1 MSTHP
6 TGWTV
11 ARPAELS
18 NLVGTEVVGEEWL
31 TVDQGRIDAFAG
43 ATGDFQWIH
52 VEPERAETGPFGAA
66 VAHGYLT
73 LALIPMLTEGLLD
86 VGGVGAIVNYGFD
99 KVRFVQPVVVG
110 SRLRARVEVTAVDED
125 GLGYRVSQRVT
136 IEVEGSDRP
145 AVVADTIAL
154 LVPA

>member
-1 MSTHP
+1 MSAHP
-6 TGWTV
+6 GGWTV

-18 NLVGTEVVGEEWL
+18 NLVGTELVGEEWL
-31 TVDQGRIDAFAG
+31 TIDQGRIDAFAG

-52 VEPERAETGPFGAA
+52 VEPDRAAGGPFGAT

-73 LALIPMLTEGLLD
+73 LALIPMLTEGMLD
-86 VGGVGAIVNYGFD
+86 VGGVAATVNYGFD

-110 SRLRARVEVTAVDED
+110 SRLRARSEVTAVDES
-125 GLGYRVSQRVT
+125 GAGYRIAMRVT
-136 IEVEGSDRP
+136 IEIEGSDRP

-154 LVPA
+154 LVSA